1 MPAYKQKNGTWIV
14 KLSYL
19 TWDGKRKW
27 LTKRGFETKR
37 EALSWENQFKLRT
50 AGTLDMTL
58 SSFIDL
64 YMKNMKERI
73 KPDTFYEKT
82 MIYSKWITPYLGERA
97 VNKLTTTDV
106 LSWQNMLLTY
116 RMPNGEKLSKSYL
129 KTVHNQLSAVLNYAV
144 RYYELPKNVAAVV
157 GNLGTDKEVK
167 GSFWTTEE
175 YRKFALEEMAEPMY
189 YYAFEVLYWAGLR
202 EGELLALTPK
212 DIHLDEGYIDIN
224 KTFYILHGEEHV
236 TSPNTDMS
244 IRKVEIPEFLVDE
257 LRDYMKM
264 IYNPQAEQRLFPL
277 TKSHLTKHIK
287 SGAAKAGVHQIRVH
301 DLRHSHVSLLIHE
314 GFSALEIGARVG
326 HSSVYIT
333 FHYAHLFPN
342 AQRKMAG
349 RLDDIQKEVDDE

>member
-1 MPAYKQKNGTWIV
+1 MPAYKQKNGSWIV

-27 LTKRGFETKR
+27 LTKRGFKTKR
-37 EALSWENQFKLRT
+37 DALSWENQFKLRT

-64 YMKNMKERI
+64 YMTNLKERI
-73 KPDTFYEKT
+73 KPDTFYEKM

-97 VNKLTTTDV
+97 VNKLTTADV

-129 KTVHNQLSAVLNYAV
+129 KTVHNQLSAVLNFAV

-167 GSFWTTEE
+167 ISFWTTEE

-224 KTFYILHGEEHV
+224 KTFYILHGEEHI
-236 TSPNTDMS
+236 TSPKTDMS
-244 IRKVEIPEFLVDE
+244 VRKVEIPEFLINE
-257 LRDYMKM
+257 LRDYLKM
-264 IYNPQAEQRLFPL
+264 IYNPQDDQRLFPL

-301 DLRHSHVSLLIHE
+301 DLRHSHVSLLIPC
-314 GFSALEIGARVG
+314 
-326 HSSVYIT
+326 IT
-333 FHYAHLFPN
+333 FDP
-342 AQRKMAG
+342 
-349 RLDDIQKEVDDE
+349 

>member
-167 GSFWTTEE
+167 ISFWTTEE
-175 YRKFALEEMAEPMY
+175 YRKFALE
-189 YYAFEVLYWAGLR
+189 
-202 EGELLALTPK
+202 
-212 DIHLDEGYIDIN
+212 
-224 KTFYILHGEEHV
+224 
-236 TSPNTDMS
+236 
-244 IRKVEIPEFLVDE
+244 
-257 LRDYMKM
+257 
-264 IYNPQAEQRLFPL
+264 
-277 TKSHLTKHIK
+277 
-287 SGAAKAGVHQIRVH
+287 
-301 DLRHSHVSLLIHE
+301 
-314 GFSALEIGARVG
+314 
-326 HSSVYIT
+326 
-333 FHYAHLFPN
+333 
-342 AQRKMAG
+342 
-349 RLDDIQKEVDDE
+349 